1 MALCPVLSALCFE
14 REGLVSNITFVL
26 GGCRS
31 GKSRYAL
38 EAAQSFA
45 AGRRIFIATAVALDD
60 EMRERVARHRAERGK
75 EWVTIEAPLQL
86 PETIETQA
94 SQTGNVVLVDCLTF
108 WINNLLLES
117 AELAAEVQKKIP
129 QLVEA
134 LASARCP
141 VILVSNEVGA
151 GIVPENRLARSFRDL
166 AGSMN
171 QAVAACA
178 TEVVWVVAG
187 IPVPVKSKRNLA
199 L

>member
-1 MALCPVLSALCFE
+1 MSQL
-14 REGLVSNITFVL
+14 TFIL

-38 EAAQSFA
+38 EAAQGLA
-45 AGRRIFIATAVALDD
+45 AGRRIFIATAVAFDD
-60 EMRERVARHRAERGK
+60 EMRDRVAQHKAERGK

-86 PETIETQA
+86 PETIEIQA
-94 SQTGNVVLVDCLTF
+94 GQTGNVVLVDCLTF
-108 WINNLLLES
+108 WINNLLLEF
-117 AELAAEVQKKIP
+117 AESAAEAQMKIP

-151 GIVPENRLARSFRDL
+151 GIVPENRLARRFRDL
-166 AGSMN
+166 VGSMN

>member
-1 MALCPVLSALCFE
+1 M
-14 REGLVSNITFVL
+14 SNITFVL

-45 AGRRIFIATAVALDD
+45 AGRRIFIATAVAFDD

-86 PETIETQA
+86 PEAIETQA

-108 WINNLLLES
+108 WVNNLLLES
-117 AELAAEVQKKIP
+117 AESEEAQMKIP

-166 AGSMN
+166 VGNMN